1 MGGFPGAG
9 ESVAGCSGR
18 IVKAP
23 LTAGL
28 FFVLIGYY
36 VCYYG
41 RVLWKSKRITPAD
54 LEAQRPRAPPRRLCH
69 LTR

>member
-9 ESVAGCSGR
+9 NPSPGAPASM
-18 IVKAP
+18 VKAP

-41 RVLWKSKRITPAD
+41 WVLWKSKRITPAD
-54 LEAQRPRAPPRRLCH
+54 LEARRAPSSAADASV
-69 LTR
+69 T